1 MRERG
6 STMNREEL
14 LEREDEAWLDIKA
27 AFLGLPPDR
36 REVEGVVPGWS
47 THDLV
52 WHCVYWAADVAEVL
66 ERLRR
71 GDPEPEEGDTGSRDA
86 EILAEGRGMTW
97 DEIVLRAGLSR
108 ERVRAVLSAFGEDV
122 PEAAVELFADETFEH
137 YEEHAAQIRAFS
149 EGHDRD

>member
-1 MRERG
+1 
-6 STMNREEL
+6 MNREEL
-14 LEREDEAWLDIKA
+14 LESEDDAWLDFKA
-27 AFLGLPPDR
+27 ASLGLPPDR

-52 WHCVYWAADVAEVL
+52 WHCVYWAANVAEVL

-86 EILAEGRGMTW
+86 AILAEGRGMTW
-97 DEIVLRAGLSR
+97 DETILRAGLSR
-108 ERVRAVLSAFGEDV
+108 ERVRAALSAFGEDL

-137 YEEHAAQIRAFS
+137 YEEHAAEIRAFS